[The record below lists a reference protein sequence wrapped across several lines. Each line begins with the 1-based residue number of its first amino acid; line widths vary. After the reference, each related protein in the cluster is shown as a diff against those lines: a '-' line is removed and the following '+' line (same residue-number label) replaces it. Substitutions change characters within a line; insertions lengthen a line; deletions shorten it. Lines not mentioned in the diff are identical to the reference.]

1 MFGNVPHRC
10 SLHFI
15 LTRGRK
21 LFGVKLFKNNSDRCS
36 LPIIY
41 VNGMGLQGHRDVE
54 IVGLNTVTHHSKQR
68 IALASKTGTLRGA
81 PNGTIHS

>member
-1 MFGNVPHRC
+1 
-10 SLHFI
+10 
-15 LTRGRK
+15 
-21 LFGVKLFKNNSDRCS
+21 
-36 LPIIY
+36 
-41 VNGMGLQGHRDVE
+41 MGLQGHRDVE